1 MEEIR
6 IGLFGLLVANAVLGF
21 LFGTFPLVAGLFS
34 GNRRYGFL
42 GFVVTVAGGA
52 VLGVFLSYP
61 LAMLFLW
68 LIVRN
73 KTVQPSGEEVAPVS
87 DPEAEPDTI

>member
-6 IGLFGLLVANAVLGF
+6 IGLFGLLIANAVLGF
-21 LFGTFPLVAGLFS
+21 LFGTFPLVAGLFW

-73 KTVQPSGEEVAPVS
+73 PTVQPSSEEASSVS